1 MATVNGVKAAK
12 KAAAGETT
20 PPDDAPGSGRYAPLG
35 MASVAD
41 EGQVA
46 QELLKVRG
54 GAAEGVTVGGVEP
67 DADDLRQLLLV
78 TLISSVGTIL
88 EWFDF
93 ACFGYFASTF
103 SHLFFPAEDKV
114 ASLAAA
120 FAVFAGAFIMRPVG
134 GVLFGYIGDRHGR
147 KRAVL
152 LSVFLM
158 AGSTFSMGC
167 LPTYEMVGPV
177 APVLLTLARC
187 LQGISSGGQLAGSFC
202 FVVELAGPKRGAMFG
217 AISLGAS
224 VMGTALGSL
233 CAAVLHMPS
242 VISEEALESW
252 GWRVPFLL
260 GLLVGVVAH
269 LVKDSVHEG
278 AAPEP
283 DELAGAGGVNP
294 FKAALTNAW
303 REILLVAGTTF
314 LWSAGFYVV
323 TTWVPTFAAN
333 PDLIDRPMPDAFG
346 INSGLMIFASLVL
359 FPCFGYV
366 ATKFTPEATMQAA
379 ALAGLLL
386 CLPSFGLI
394 LHDTESTLLVGQGTL
409 VVVISAYGAALP
421 SWMVFNTPRQCR
433 YTVIGL
439 GYNLAHATVGGTAPM
454 FSTLL
459 LRWTGSAMSI
469 GVYFGILCIFCGSV
483 LTWHTGRK
491 TRRNGVGDNGG
502 VGRRGYA
509 QLDRASTFDEDSDG
523 ENTTSGVNSATQMI
537 GQFGDEP
544 KYSPPTAGDA
554 AAAERSDTSGTGI
567 DETTAEIG
575 SLSADTVEKERTP
588 ALPPRGDDAD
598 GGSATGDDERESLI
612 RALPPLPPSRTRLPP
627 VAEEQ
632 QAKSA
637 NDVSTAPAKATTHSV
652 NAAVVDAH
660 HQGEMGERLRLAG
673 ARVGRLTCSLMW
685 HNTDDLDLHCVTP
698 FDEHLHWNNHKG
710 KRCGG
715 HLDVDMNASDRNL
728 SSAPIENL
736 VW

>member
-1 MATVNGVKAAK
+1 MYTRPACWPSGGSAVKERMASAVDESEVAHDLLEVRPA
-12 KAAAGETT
+12 AAAGAKTE
-20 PPDDAPGSGRYAPLG
+20 A
-35 MASVAD
+35 
-41 EGQVA
+41 
-46 QELLKVRG
+46 G
-54 GAAEGVTVGGVEP
+54 GTE
-67 DADDLRQLLLV
+67 DLRQLLLA

-103 SHLFFPAEDKV
+103 SHLFFPAEDRV

-120 FAVFAGAFIMRPVG
+120 FAVFAGAFVMRPVG

-158 AGSTFSMGC
+158 AGSTFAMGC

-177 APVLLTLARC
+177 APVLLTLSRC
-187 LQGISSGGQLAGSFC
+187 LQGISTGGQLAGSFC
-202 FVVELAGPKRGAMFG
+202 FVVELAGPERGAMFG
-217 AISLGAS
+217 AISLAAS

-260 GLLVGVVAH
+260 GLIVGIVAH
-269 LVKDSVHEG
+269 LIKDSVHEG
-278 AAPEP
+278 AQS
-283 DELAGAGGVNP
+283 DEVADAGGMNP

-303 REILLVAGTTF
+303 RDILLVAGTTGM
-314 LWSAGFYVV
+314 WSAGFYVI
-323 TTWVPTFAAN
+323 TTWVPTYAAN
-333 PDLIDRPMPDAFG
+333 PDLIDRPLAHAFG
-346 INSGLMIFASLVL
+346 INTGLMIVSALLL
-359 FPCFGYV
+359 FPCFGCV
-366 ATKFTPEATMQAA
+366 ATKFSPEATMQGA
-379 ALAGLLL
+379 ALAGALL
-386 CLPSFGLI
+386 CLPAFGLI
-394 LHDTESTLLVGQGTL
+394 VQDTEPTLLIGQGAL

-469 GVYFGILCIFCGSV
+469 GLYFGVLCACCGSV
-483 LTWHTGRK
+483 LAFH
-491 TRRNGVGDNGG
+491 TRRKEISPRVGGSSSGG

-509 QLDRASTFDEDSDG
+509 QIDRVSTFDDDSDDEAPIVG
-523 ENTTSGVNSATQMI
+523 ENFAPKRI

-544 KYSPPTAGDA
+544 MDTVHSLSDTAVAAGTDRSDDETAA
-554 AAAERSDTSGTGI
+554 AAAED
-567 DETTAEIG
+567 AP
-575 SLSADTVEKERTP
+575 LC
-588 ALPPRGDDAD
+588 GDS
-598 GGSATGDDERESLI
+598 SATVCAEPE
-612 RALPPLPPSRTRLPP
+612 APAPPPLPPRESP
-627 VAEEQ
+627 VEAAGESARQATDDHEQ
-632 QAKSA
+632 QLLARELPSLPSDQVTPTPQFAAGEQQSIVEDHVPSA
-637 NDVSTAPAKATTHSV
+637 PMLSTVHTVSVAI
-652 NAAVVDAH
+652 VDTH
-660 HQGEMGERLRLAG
+660 HQGEMGERLRKAG
-673 ARVGRLTCSLMW
+673 ARVGRLTCSLLW
-685 HNTDDLDLHCVTP
+685 NNTDDLDLHCMTP
-698 FDEHLHWNNHKG
+698 FGEHLHWNNKKG

-715 HLDVDMNASDRNL
+715 HLDVDMNASERHL
-728 SSAPIENL
+728 SSTPIENM